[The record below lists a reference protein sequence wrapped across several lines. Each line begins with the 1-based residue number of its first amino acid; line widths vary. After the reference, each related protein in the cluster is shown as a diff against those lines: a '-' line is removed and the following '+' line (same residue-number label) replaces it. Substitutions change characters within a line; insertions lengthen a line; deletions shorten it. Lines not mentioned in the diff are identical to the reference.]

1 MGRKCDM
8 PDRHISA
15 AISLLKHTSL
25 THREIAAKIGI
36 SHSSVTRIQKKIY
49 EETAFVRNRKGR
61 CGAKRKT
68 TERTG
73 RKIVQTAIKY
83 RRQPTRKIQ
92 TLLEADGI
100 KICSRT
106 IRRRLAEKG
115 YKTYRAVEKPKLT
128 GTMM

>member
-1 MGRKCDM
+1 MCE
-8 PDRHISA
+8 IV
-15 AISLLKHTSL
+15 
-25 THREIAAKIGI
+25 REDVGLNEK
-36 SHSSVTRIQKKIY
+36 QL
-49 EETAFVRNRKGR
+49 
-61 CGAKRKT
+61 
-68 TERTG
+68 RTD

-128 GTMM
+128 GTMMQKRFKWAKAHSSWTTDQWRKV